1 MESRSKSNNQE
12 IKEITNACPKVREN
26 AADNAAATMK
36 IITMSPTISPTRKAI
51 DFLFILKSL
60 SMGLSGNLLCQFNAR
75 RSLIPLYSN
84 YGTKPSVRKVIV
96 PVSQVSSIPKRNSWV
111 FFCKIGVK

>member
-1 MESRSKSNNQE
+1 MESRSKSNNQ
-12 IKEITNACPKVREN
+12 EITNACPKVREN

-51 DFLFILKSL
+51 DFLFILKVL

-75 RSLIPLYSN
+75 AFPDSL
-84 YGTKPSVRKVIV
+84 V
-96 PVSQVSSIPKRNSWV
+96 
-111 FFCKIGVK
+111 